1 LAAIRMW
8 VCTHATTA
16 SRSKRSKVIPEFA
29 TFIKQFARP
38 VTLHP
43 LFELAN
49 VPCVAEVRQWH
60 LVRPPSPLHRFAIN
74 ELWSRPA
81 LGRAENDHGPARSI
95 RPIRPATVARGVLD
109 LPDLRQD
116 LVQRGGKLL
125 MHVGGIVAFY
135 NPRVIA
141 IAVKEFGEFLLVNAS

>member
-1 LAAIRMW
+1 CLLWRWLRVSAGRL
-8 VCTHATTA
+8 
-16 SRSKRSKVIPEFA
+16 PECLL
-29 TFIKQFARP
+29 ARP
-38 VTLHP
+38 
-43 LFELAN
+43 
-49 VPCVAEVRQWH
+49 PCPR
-60 LVRPPSPLHRFAIN
+60 LGLAIN
-74 ELWSRPA
+74 NLWSRPS
-81 LGRAENDHGPARSI
+81 LGGAKNDLGPARSI
-95 RPIRPATVARGVLD
+95 RPLRPATVARGLLD